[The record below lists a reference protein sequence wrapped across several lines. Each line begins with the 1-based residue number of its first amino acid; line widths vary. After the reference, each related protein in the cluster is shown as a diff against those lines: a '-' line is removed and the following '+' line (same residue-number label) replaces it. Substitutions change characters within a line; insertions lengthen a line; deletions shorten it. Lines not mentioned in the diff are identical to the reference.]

1 MDELYMEAVMQDEN
15 YWLEKEFENNN
26 QLINKKRES
35 MKNFEKKVIVRA
47 DRAGVFFGTLTR
59 KKGSEVTLTNARK
72 LFYWS
77 GAGAV
82 EQIAVD
88 GVSKQEDCKFTVV
101 VEEITILNVVQIIPC
116 TEKSIANIENVK
128 EWKLQKVK

>member
-1 MDELYMEAVMQDEN
+1 
-15 YWLEKEFENNN
+15 
-26 QLINKKRES
+26 

-128 EWKLQKVK
+128 EWKL